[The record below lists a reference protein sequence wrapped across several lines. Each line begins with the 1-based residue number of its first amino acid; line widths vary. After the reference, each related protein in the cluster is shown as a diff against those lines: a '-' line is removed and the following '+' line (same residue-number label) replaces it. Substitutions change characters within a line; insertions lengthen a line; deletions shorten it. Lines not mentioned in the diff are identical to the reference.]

1 MKKLLILVGVLGV
14 IAAGLIVA
22 TLMSINPIIEK
33 AVNTVG
39 PKILLTTVH
48 LDKAD
53 VSFMSGSGKLQGLVV
68 GSPKGFAAP
77 QTMKLGA
84 VEVKLDTASL
94 TKDVIVIEK
103 VLVAAPE
110 LTYEK
115 SGKLDNFTALLNN
128 VQQTVGGAD
137 GASATPAGTKETPA
151 ESGKSPKVIIK
162 DFLITG
168 AKVSLTLTALGG
180 EGMTLALPDIHLT
193 NIGEKSGGASPAEA
207 MQQIMGELNGSIST
221 AVAGALGDVAK
232 KLQESVKSATDALK
246 NGDTGAA
253 DKLGTNL
260 KKMFE

>member
-1 MKKLLILVGVLGV
+1 MKKLLILVGVLGLA
-14 IAAGLIVA
+14 IIGLLVA
-22 TLMSINPIIEK
+22 TFMSINPIIEK
-33 AVNTVG
+33 GVNTVG
-39 PKILLTTVH
+39 PKILLTNVH

-94 TKDVIVIEK
+94 TKDVIIIEK

-128 VQQTVGGAD
+128 VKKTTGSSGSGGAAAPAKQD
-137 GASATPAGTKETPA
+137 SAA
-151 ESGKSPKVIIK
+151 ESGTGPKVIIR
-162 DFLITG
+162 DLLISG
-168 AKVSLTLTALGG
+168 AKVNLTLTALGG
-180 EGMTLALPDIHLT
+180 EGMTLTLPDIHMT
-193 NIGEKSGGASPAEA
+193 DIGEESGGTSMAQA
-207 MQQIMGELNGSIST
+207 MQQVLGELNVSVSK
-221 AVAGALGDVAK
+221 AVTGALGDITK
-232 KLQESVKSATDALK
+232 KLEEDVK
-246 NGDTGAA
+246 GAA
-253 DKLGTNL
+253 DALQKGDTSGVEKLGEGL